1 MRTVIEPFRITVVD
15 PIRLTT
21 RRESG
26 TIARQGYFAYV
37 ANRYSRIASD
47 SNIAVP
53 VFGST
58 R

>member
-1 MRTVIEPFRITVVD
+1 MKTIIEPLRIKVIEPIQ
-15 PIRLTT
+15 LTT
-21 RRESG
+21 REERG

-47 SNIAVP
+47 SNSAVP
-53 VFGST
+53 VFEST